1 MPEGPEVK
9 IVATQLDEKFKEQ
22 ILVKINILSGPYAT
36 KSDDRYKMFRLA
48 TKKFTKAQLTSVQ
61 TKGKTMYWELTPN
74 GKTVVTKEYIII
86 GFGLTGGFTYIKGE
100 HTRIEFIFNDS
111 QGQSTSIYYD
121 DVRNF
126 GNFNFAT
133 RETLNA
139 KLNTMGPDIFTITL
153 DDNGKRFFFPTPD
166 YLASPLNYTALQIT
180 SILKTCKTFGFTLSN
195 SLPMPEQNSINT
207 PDFLYTPYID
217 IYSDALT
224 NYQKLKDSDSSTIK
238 RKGLI
243 ARLYLS
249 GVGNPQITTNTRN
262 NTYDEDGNLIG
273 YNYTSA
279 ALGSQPFVLTFDLNS
294 PKVVGWSR
302 DTAINSLD
310 FQQRDCYGDFLFSAY
325 SSGVPGTTSE
335 NFNSEFQMTLLCIE
349 G

>member
-1 MPEGPEVK
+1 VPRGNDTLV
-9 IVATQLDEKFKEQ
+9 VAVETSNGSSAYNFFRLDLPYGFYSPLELATMLQ
-22 ILVKINILSGPYAT
+22 ILLNSEVYGDADIVNFT
-36 KSDDRYKMFRLA
+36 VRYS
-48 TKKFTKAQLTSVQ
+48 QGNV
-61 TKGKTMYWELTPN
+61 G
-74 GKTVVTKEYIII
+74 TVSSI
-86 GFGLTGGFTYIKGE
+86 GF
-100 HTRIEFIFNDS
+100 
-111 QGQSTSIYYD
+111 
-121 DVRNF
+121 
-126 GNFNFAT
+126 
-133 RETLNA
+133 
-139 KLNTMGPDIFTITL
+139 TILL